1 MGGLFKSSHYCSNSN
16 KTKGVRKV
24 KARKK
29 KVGKLSLSRNIFAF
43 NMMAPAI
50 LIIAIV
56 MGFPTLYGFIMSFF
70 KWRLGKTPQFIG
82 FENYLKMF
90 TVTDIFHS
98 IWITILFAIVVTI
111 LTIVFA
117 LFIAL
122 LLNMELKGTN
132 LAIALLLIPWA
143 VPPVV
148 NGVMWKWIFNARF
161 GTFNNV
167 LISLGI
173 LDNFR
178 IWIKEPWPAFL
189 IIVFSTLYKMLPL
202 AAFLLSAS
210 LKTIPKNLYEAAEID
225 GMSPIGRFFAITLPL
240 IRPAMVIIFILLSV
254 ATFKAFDMIFVI
266 TNGGPGNFT
275 ALLNYMSYITTFR
288 NMKFG
293 LGAAMA
299 FFISFLILIICI
311 FYYRTTYREVRYD

>member
-1 MGGLFKSSHYCSNSN
+1 MGGLYKSSHYYINSN

-29 KVGKLSLSRNIFAF
+29 KVRKLSLSRNIFAF

-50 LIIAIV
+50 LVIAGV
-56 MGFPTLYGFIMSFF
+56 MGFPTLYAFIMSFF
-70 KWRLGKTPQFIG
+70 KWSGKTPQFIG

-143 VPPVV
+143 IPPVV
-148 NGVMWKWIFNARF
+148 NGVMWKWILDARF

-173 LDNFR
+173 LHNFR

-189 IIVFSTLYKMLPL
+189 IIVFATIYKMLPL
-202 AAFLLSAS
+202 AAFLLTAS
-210 LKTIPKNLYEAAEID
+210 LKTIPKDLYEAAEVD
-225 GMSPIGRFFAITLPL
+225 GMSPLGRFFAITLPL

-254 ATFKAFDMIFVI
+254 GTFKAFDIIFVI

-275 ALLNYMSYITTFR
+275 ALLNYMSYMTTFR
-288 NMKFG
+288 DMKFG
-293 LGAAMA
+293 LGAAIA

-311 FYYRTTYREVRYD
+311 FYYRATYREVRYD